1 MTDPS
6 DIAREMLDMGRRALV
21 GSVAGGVWI
30 AWGLVAARAFAA
42 PVLAALV
49 LGASLLLVGCAY
61 CIVNGYRSLQKKH
74 SFAGQSRVSG
84 FLIVTIL
91 EAAGVIGVV
100 LAAQKTQRL
109 DALPAWIGLVV
120 GLHFFGLA
128 KVFGV
133 SIYCL
138 TGVSI
143 TLWCVLA
150 WILFRGNPLIISA
163 GLGVGAILW
172 ATSSFNLFRV
182 LCKAKS
188 GIGLS
193 RRRQA

>member
-1 MTDPS
+1 M
-6 DIAREMLDMGRRALV
+6 
-21 GSVAGGVWI
+21 
-30 AWGLVAARAFAA
+30 AWGLGAARAFTV
-42 PVLAALV
+42 PVLAAFV
-49 LGASLLLVGCAY
+49 LGASLLFVCCAY
-61 CIVNGYRSLQKKH
+61 CIVKGHRSLQKKP
-74 SFAGQSRVSG
+74 SFPGQSRMSG

-91 EAAGVIGVV
+91 EVAGVIGVAV
-100 LAAQKTQRL
+100 AAQKTGRL
-109 DALPAWIGLVV
+109 DALPDWIGFVV

-128 KVFGV
+128 KVLGL
-133 SIYCL
+133 SIYYV

-150 WILFRGNPLIISA
+150 WILFHGNPLIVSA

-188 GIGLS
+188 GIGFS
-193 RRRQA
+193 RRRRGTIAR

>member
-1 MTDPS
+1 M
-6 DIAREMLDMGRRALV
+6 
-21 GSVAGGVWI
+21 
-30 AWGLVAARAFAA
+30 AWGLAAARAFAV
-42 PVLAALV
+42 PVLAAFV
-49 LGASLLLVGCAY
+49 LGLSLLFAGCAY
-61 CIVNGYRSLQKKH
+61 CIANGHRSLQKRH
-74 SFAGQSRVSG
+74 SDPGQSRRSG

-100 LAAQKTQRL
+100 VAAQKTGRL
-109 DALPAWIGLVV
+109 DALPDWIGVVV

-133 SIYCL
+133 SIYYV

-143 TLWCVLA
+143 ALWCVLA
-150 WILFRGNPLIISA
+150 WILFHGNPLIVSA

-182 LCKAKS
+182 LRKAKS
-188 GIGLS
+188 GTRFRAGVK
-193 RRRQA
+193 AP

>member
-1 MTDPS
+1 M
-6 DIAREMLDMGRRALV
+6 
-21 GSVAGGVWI
+21 
-30 AWGLVAARAFAA
+30 
-42 PVLAALV
+42 
-49 LGASLLLVGCAY
+49 
-61 CIVNGYRSLQKKH
+61 
-74 SFAGQSRVSG
+74 SG
-84 FLIVTIL
+84 FLIVSIL

-109 DALPAWIGLVV
+109 DALPDWIGFVV

-133 SIYCL
+133 SIYYV
-138 TGVSI
+138 TGVGI

-150 WILFRGNPLIISA
+150 WILFHGNPLIVSV

-182 LCKAKS
+182 LCKAKN
-188 GIGLS
+188 GIGFS